1 MSSAISEVD
10 GSGEPEETFKE
21 DLNRVVMCPDC
32 KEFPPNLVEEFS
44 SGDLVCG
51 DCGLV
56 VGDRI
61 IDTRSE
67 WRTFSN
73 DDQNGDDPSRVGDGP
88 NLLLE
93 GDQLETTIA
102 FDGGKGSKNLSH
114 IQNKMMN
121 DKGTKAL
128 LQAYREIG
136 TLTDSMGAGQVVAN
150 AAKHLYKIV
159 EKEKFLK
166 GKPQE
171 AVIAGCIF
179 IACRQNNVPRSFREI
194 FKLTRVS
201 KKEIG
206 RVFKLLEKF
215 MTENKDKVA
224 GMNMDTQGYQ
234 GKGSTSAAELCARYC
249 SQLTFINA
257 FKIERLSRQ
266 LAEQSVDMSDLA
278 GRSPLSVAAAC
289 IYFACHLFLEARPSR
304 DIASIAGVSDGTV
317 KTAYR
322 FLWNLRVELLDK
334 IGVDDKLK
342 ANIEKLPTP

>member
-1 MSSAISEVD
+1 
-10 GSGEPEETFKE
+10 
-21 DLNRVVMCPDC
+21 
-32 KEFPPNLVEEFS
+32 
-44 SGDLVCG
+44 
-51 DCGLV
+51 
-56 VGDRI
+56 
-61 IDTRSE
+61 
-67 WRTFSN
+67 
-73 DDQNGDDPSRVGDGP
+73 
-88 NLLLE
+88 
-93 GDQLETTIA
+93 
-102 FDGGKGSKNLSH
+102 
-114 IQNKMMN
+114 
-121 DKGTKAL
+121 
-128 LQAYREIG
+128 
-136 TLTDSMGAGQVVAN
+136 MGAGQVVAN

-224 GMNMDTQGYQ
+224 GMNMDTKGYQ